1 MLPGTLDR
9 RHTSITG
16 TVKAYSAK
24 PARGYSLRVPCRAT
38 RRRLEASESKM
49 SDSPP
54 DEARK
59 RRAWQKIQRQLDEA
73 LEASFPA
80 SDPVAIVT
88 SHEEEDW
95 GIEPAAPAPK
105 PLPPRNP

>member
-1 MLPGTLDR
+1 MQGNTPL
-9 RHTSITG
+9 
-16 TVKAYSAK
+16 K
-24 PARGYSLRVPCRAT
+24 PEAAG
-38 RRRLEASESKM
+38 ASEVHM

-59 RRAWQKIQRQLDEA
+59 RRDWLKIQRQLDEA
-73 LEASFPA
+73 LDATFPA
-80 SDPVAIVT
+80 SDPVSIVT

-95 GIEPAAPAPK
+95 GTEPAVPHPPVK